1 MGKIM
6 THRLSV
12 WALGFLLLLGAC
24 SPTATQPLPTTA
36 QLPTDQPSETPSTD
50 TLILA
55 LTEIA
60 ITSQAGGLMLITNT
74 PAAVVSTEAQPLSSS
89 SPSTSTILGGI
100 NADNDLGF
108 TLSSRVASNLTDV
121 NCPVPQGWLA
131 HTVQRGDTLV
141 GIAQVYAIDAKVLA
155 DINCLIS
162 ANRLVVGQRL
172 AVPPFDIF
180 TPSP

>member
-1 MGKIM
+1 MA
-6 THRLSV
+6 HRLRV
-12 WALGFLLLLGAC
+12 WAFGLIWLLGAC
-24 SPTATQPLPTTA
+24 SYAPAPPLPTIA

-60 ITSQAGGLMLITNT
+60 STSQAGGLALITNT
-74 PAAVVSTEAQPLSSS
+74 PSPALSTEAQ
-89 SPSTSTILGGI
+89 SPSSANSTVLGGI

-162 ANRLVVGQRL
+162 ADRLVVGQKL

-180 TPSP
+180 TPTG